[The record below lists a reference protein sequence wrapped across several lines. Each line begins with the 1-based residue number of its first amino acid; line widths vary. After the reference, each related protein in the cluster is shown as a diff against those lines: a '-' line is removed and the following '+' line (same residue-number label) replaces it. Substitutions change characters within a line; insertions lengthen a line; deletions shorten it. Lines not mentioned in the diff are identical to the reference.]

1 MQRHVGLP
9 RPPYGEVD
17 DLLFCW
23 EAHRIALGGCDML
36 LLANASNRFAAFAC
50 MQPGEWRDWE
60 RSAVS
65 ALRASLAACGFA
77 EGSIDAYL
85 FFGGIPVVTRT
96 HGRRPVAFMN
106 VLVDKLLPLALPL
119 PSDEGE
125 PFRTS
130 CSASPT
136 SVWRARRPA
145 SRVSACRPSASRPT
159 SRVWES
165 GGRGRRSV
173 LPRIF
178 ALKTRHSA

>member
-1 MQRHVGLP
+1 MEFGITIPMQRHVGLP

-106 VLVDKLLPLALPL
+106 VLVDKLLALPLALDAAADPFPAELCRLANEQMPCKAAGFEGLGLPAGRFAADLARLGIARPL
-119 PSDEGE
+119 
-125 PFRTS
+125 
-130 CSASPT
+130 
-136 SVWRARRPA
+136 
-145 SRVSACRPSASRPT
+145 
-159 SRVWES
+159 
-165 GGRGRRSV
+165 
-173 LPRIF
+173 
-178 ALKTRHSA
+178 

>member
-1 MQRHVGLP
+1 MEFGITIPMQRHVGLP

-125 PFRTS
+125 PFPHELCLS
-130 CSASPT
+130 
-136 SVWRARRPA
+136 
-145 SRVSACRPSASRPT
+145 
-159 SRVWES
+159 
-165 GGRGRRSV
+165 
-173 LPRIF
+173 LI
-178 ALKTRHSA
+178 HI

>member
-1 MQRHVGLP
+1 
-9 RPPYGEVD
+9 
-17 DLLFCW
+17 
-23 EAHRIALGGCDML
+23 ML

-125 PFRTS
+125 PFPHELCRL
-130 CSASPT
+130 ANE
-136 SVWRARRPA
+136 A

-165 GGRGRRSV
+165 GGRDRRSV

>member
-106 VLVDKLLPLALPL
+106 VLVDKLCRLANEHMACKAAGFEGIGLPAERFAADLARL
-119 PSDEGE
+119 GIG
-125 PFRTS
+125 
-130 CSASPT
+130 
-136 SVWRARRPA
+136 RAR
-145 SRVSACRPSASRPT
+145 
-159 SRVWES
+159 
-165 GGRGRRSV
+165 
-173 LPRIF
+173 
-178 ALKTRHSA
+178 

>member
-1 MQRHVGLP
+1 
-9 RPPYGEVD
+9 
-17 DLLFCW
+17 
-23 EAHRIALGGCDML
+23 ML
-36 LLANASNRFAAFAC
+36 RLANASNRFAAFAC
-50 MQPGEWRDWE
+50 MQLGEWRDWE
-60 RSAVS
+60 RSAVL

-106 VLVDKLLPLALPL
+106 VLVDKLLPFRPTRA
-119 PSDEGE
+119 SRS
-125 PFRTS
+125 RTS
-130 CSASPT
+130 CAASPT
-136 SVWRARRPA
+136 SIWRARRPA
-145 SRVSACRPSASRPT
+145 SRVSAGRPSASRPT

>member
-1 MQRHVGLP
+1 MEFGITIPMQRHVGLP

-125 PFRTS
+125 KSSSSFLRIHFLLIIRSDITNIFCCFFFFHRKIPES
-130 CSASPT
+130 
-136 SVWRARRPA
+136 
-145 SRVSACRPSASRPT
+145 SRIST
-159 SRVWES
+159 
-165 GGRGRRSV
+165 RSTIRF
-173 LPRIF
+173 P
-178 ALKTRHSA
+178 